1 MDNKQQQK
9 RVMQPVV
16 YEKYNEI
23 VFYEPTEA
31 FMKVLVSNSYSSYKK
46 QQDKVKQDMISAG

>member
-1 MDNKQQQK
+1 LKFDADSPLIQDNKQQQK

-31 FMKVLVSNSYSSYKK
+31 FKKVLVENSYSNYKK
-46 QQDKVKQDMISAG
+46 